1 MKMRAE
7 NGAFIK
13 IGVLINSIFIRS
25 ISNCLSEV
33 DAIDAIDLYPRRLRF
48 KSQNLAIDSLR
59 VIYQID

>member
-48 KSQNLAIDSLR
+48 KS
-59 VIYQID
+59 